1 MEPTAAKNLPIERFD
16 INEIEMP
23 LRHAFETS
31 FGVTTGRRVLIVSA
45 VDSEGNVG
53 FGECTA
59 MEQPFYNPESVDAA
73 WEVMI
78 RSIFP
83 LLSRGQI
90 ATAADVSRVLEPIK
104 GNRMAIA
111 AVETAIWDLE
121 AKRAGVPL
129 WQILGGTR
137 PSIDCGVSIGIQK
150 NVDELIDRVAAE
162 LDAGYQRIKIKI
174 KPDHDVRL
182 VEAVRKRYPDIV
194 LSVDAN
200 SAYVLDRDLE
210 VMKALDR
217 YDLLMIEQPLEAGDL
232 IDHAKLQKH
241 LNTPLCLDESITSF
255 RDARQ
260 AVEIGA
266 CRIINIKLG
275 RVGGHT
281 ESRRIQELA
290 VESGI
295 PVWCGGMLETGIGR
309 AHNIAM
315 STLAGFTLPG
325 DVSASH
331 RYWKQD
337 IVEPPITVSPTG
349 TISAPTNPGIGFDV
363 NTDLIRSTATRN
375 ISIEHGAHRRLRPRD
390 VVGSTPICI

>member
-1 MEPTAAKNLPIERFD
+1 MEPTNSQTIPIKRFEVY
-16 INEIEMP
+16 EIEMP

-31 FGVTTGRRVLIVSA
+31 FGVTTGRRVLIVFA
-45 VDSEGNVG
+45 VDADGNVG

-73 WEVMI
+73 WEVMNH
-78 RSIFP
+78 SIFP
-83 LLSRGQI
+83 LLARSRI
-90 ATAADVSRVLEPIK
+90 AAPADVSRMLEPIK

-129 WQILGGTR
+129 WNILGGTR
-137 PSIDCGVSIGIQK
+137 SSINCGVSIGLQK
-150 NVDELIDRVAAE
+150 TVDELLNRVAAE

-182 VEAVRKRYPDIV
+182 VEAVRNRYPDIV

-200 SAYVLDRDLE
+200 SAYLLERDLD
-210 VMKALDR
+210 VVKKLDQ

-232 IDHAKLQKH
+232 IDHAKLQKQ
-241 LNTPLCLDESITSF
+241 LKTPLCLDESITSF

-260 AVEIGA
+260 AIEIGA

-275 RVGGHT
+275 RVGGHV
-281 ESRRIQELA
+281 EAQRIQELA
-290 VESGI
+290 AANGI

-337 IVEPPITVSPTG
+337 IVEPPITVSPSG
-349 TISAPTNPGIGFDV
+349 TISAPTKPGIGFDV
-363 NTDLIRSTATRN
+363 NTDLIRSTATR
-375 ISIEHGAHRRLRPRD
+375 SIAVEPG
-390 VVGSTPICI
+390 V